1 MATPPPL
8 PEKVTK
14 EPNSETPPQMTPFA
28 WTGTC
33 QGRAA
38 PTHTFPDTGALAA
51 GTVTT
56 EPKPADSRSPK
67 FSALTTELPSLR
79 FNTTWVHLILYS
91 DGSTRLYDRLQIQH
105 MQ

>member
-14 EPNSETPPQMTPFA
+14 EPNSEMPPQATPFA

-33 QGRAA
+33 QGHAA
-38 PTHTFPDTGALAA
+38 PTHTFPDTGAPAA

-56 EPKPADSRSPK
+56 EPKTCRLCAAQNLVLEP
-67 FSALTTELPSLR
+67 
-79 FNTTWVHLILYS
+79 LITQTNGTL
-91 DGSTRLYDRLQIQH
+91 H
-105 MQ
+105 